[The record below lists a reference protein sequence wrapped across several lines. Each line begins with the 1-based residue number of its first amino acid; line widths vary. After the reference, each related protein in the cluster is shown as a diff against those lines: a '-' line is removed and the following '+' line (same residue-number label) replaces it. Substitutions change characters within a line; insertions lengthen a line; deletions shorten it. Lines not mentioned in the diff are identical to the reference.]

1 MVLTFKNC
9 FNIELLALQSVRKFA
24 QKVYIHNCSKVWN
37 QIFCCLSE
45 INYLIQQGLI
55 KSDSKNIQNDTRF
68 LFQITAFERQH
79 ILKKLSV
86 KKNIKNYFNIDNNK
100 CFLFKLS
107 Y

>member
-1 MVLTFKNC
+1 LHKKYTYTIV
-9 FNIELLALQSVRKFA
+9 QKFG
-24 QKVYIHNCSKVWN
+24 IR
-37 QIFCCLSE
+37 FFGCLSE

-55 KSDSKNIQNDTRF
+55 KSDSKNIQNDKRF
-68 LFQITAFERQH
+68 LFQINAFERAIRQN

-86 KKNIKNYFNIDNNK
+86 NKNIKNYFNIDNNK